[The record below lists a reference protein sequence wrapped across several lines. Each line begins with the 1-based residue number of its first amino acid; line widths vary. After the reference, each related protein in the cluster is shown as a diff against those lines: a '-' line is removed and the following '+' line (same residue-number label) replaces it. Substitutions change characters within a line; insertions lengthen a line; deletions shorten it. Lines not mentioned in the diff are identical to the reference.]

1 MIPEHLDDG
10 FTTEVT
16 DGLYARPMLWRDKQ
30 KWKGIPAVEQA
41 GHLYSNYVESSVSDF
56 EQHKA
61 EVIQVVLGYT
71 SKEEEQ
77 DFQDLHDSVY
87 LHVVL
92 NPGLSELPCSTCREW
107 CVDHEKGTIYIGPS
121 GQPTPLPRGT
131 RLPCE
136 TQSGCVK
143 RHWADPLGLSE
154 DRWARCWRH
163 YWTYRDNPGTM
174 SFDPIFLRNKK
185 LLDWI
190 VDYGRDRRFDPF
202 AGGSSGRRT
211 TNDPTTGTPRPDSDR
226 TCCTGGGCSSG
237 ACSPGCPS
245 SPA

>member
-10 FTTEVT
+10 FTTEIT
-16 DGLYARPMLWRDKQ
+16 DGLYARPMLWRDKRD
-30 KWKGIPAVEQA
+30 WKALPDNDSQLEMLAQHVYGPHDLSEQ
-41 GHLYSNYVESSVSDF
+41 Y
-56 EQHKA
+56 KA
-61 EVIQVVLGYT
+61 ESIQVVLGYT
-71 SKEEEQ
+71 SKQEEQ

-92 NPGLSELPCSTCREW
+92 NPGLSEMPCSTCRTW
-107 CVDHEKGTIYIGPS
+107 CVDHEKGTVYIGPS

-136 TQSGCVK
+136 THSCLK

-163 YWTYRDNPGTM
+163 YWTYRDRPVGLLA
-174 SFDPIFLRNKK
+174 FDPIFLRNKK

-202 AGGSSGRRT
+202 VGGGSGRRT
-211 TNDPTTGTPRPDSDR
+211 TNDPAAGTARPDSDR
-226 TCCTGGGCSSG
+226 ACCTGGGCSSG
-237 ACSPGCPS
+237 ACSPGCS
-245 SPA
+245 TSPA